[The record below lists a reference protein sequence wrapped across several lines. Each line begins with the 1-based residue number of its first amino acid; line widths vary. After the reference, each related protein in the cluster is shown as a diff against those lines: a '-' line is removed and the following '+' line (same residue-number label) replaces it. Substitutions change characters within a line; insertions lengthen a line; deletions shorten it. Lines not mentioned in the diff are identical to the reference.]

1 MLNIDG
7 IIRKKN
13 AMTEEWWNQ
22 LDDDWKKVFKKA
34 INIESEPSND
44 ELVKIVNLQKLSGLT
59 R

>member
-1 MLNIDG
+1 
-7 IIRKKN
+7 
-13 AMTEEWWNQ
+13 MTEEWWNQ